1 MAVGPNTTQI
11 TFYVSKDLKERVKR
25 AVEKLNESELGKV
38 SIGTIGTIALEE
50 YLRTIENTTKTQG

>member
-1 MAVGPNTTQI
+1 MAIGPNTTPI

-25 AVEKLNESELGKV
+25 AVEELNKSELGKV

-50 YLRTIENTTKTQG
+50 YLRSLENTEKTQG